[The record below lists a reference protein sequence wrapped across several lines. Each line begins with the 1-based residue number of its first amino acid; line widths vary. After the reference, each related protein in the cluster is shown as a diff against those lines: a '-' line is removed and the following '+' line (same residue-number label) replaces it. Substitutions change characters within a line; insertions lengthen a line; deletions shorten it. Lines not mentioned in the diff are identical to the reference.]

1 MSKQTVV
8 LYQSKTGFTRRY
20 AEWIAQALG
29 ARVIDIRKVNSQAL
43 TGCETLVFGGRA
55 HAGRLS
61 GLSQAKRLFQ
71 SSGAKHFV
79 VFATGATPNQAEE
92 TIEQFWSNNLS
103 PEERA
108 GTPHFYMQSGL
119 CYEKMGFVDKLMMK
133 GVSSML
139 KKKPNLTEEER
150 LMAKAI
156 ETSFDSSSPAYI
168 EPLVHKLKEE
178 AWI

>member
-1 MSKQTVV
+1 MSRIMVI
-8 LYQSKTGFTRRY
+8 YQSKTGFTARY
-20 AEWIAQALG
+20 AELIAEATNTQA
-29 ARVIDIRKVNSQAL
+29 VDIRKVSRQAL
-43 TGCETLVFGGRA
+43 SGCEILVFGGRA

-61 GLSQAKRLFQ
+61 GLSRAKRLFQ
-71 SSGAKHFV
+71 RGGAKHFV

-92 TIEQFWSNNLS
+92 TIEQFWDNNLS
-103 PEERA
+103 AEEQ
-108 GTPHFYMQSGL
+108 TSIPHFYMQSGL
-119 CYEKMGFVDKLMMK
+119 CYEKMGFVDKFMMK
-133 GVSSML
+133 GLSSML